1 MTWENVNDQN
11 KKLKKK
17 IIRMYFKMIYLLNFK
32 VAVLSYKCCQSCVG
46 MTTEGE
52 IYFHEGFHVI
62 IIKAN
67 R

>member
-1 MTWENVNDQN
+1 LCRDD
-11 KKLKKK
+11 
-17 IIRMYFKMIYLLNFK
+17 Y
-32 VAVLSYKCCQSCVG
+32 
-46 MTTEGE
+46 TEGE